1 MARKRKKKGEDR
13 EETAPK
19 LGGDVGT
26 SLKSLLS
33 KVSLE
38 EEKKPTKATQGKPS
52 RAQPPKPAAK
62 KPAKQEKA
70 QAADRPSATLR
81 GDDRIAYYDAMS
93 GVRPLGA
100 KPSGRKR
107 SPEATAPPLPRVPSG
122 DTEARARLAALVGGG
137 VRFELDR
144 RDDEVRGW
152 RGGGSARAADALA
165 RKGVTPEA
173 TLDLHGAR
181 ADEAEVRVTRF
192 VRAQHRKGA
201 RRLCI
206 VHGKGNHSEGGVGVL
221 RDVVVHA
228 LTEGGAAPVVHA
240 FATASPHLGGTGAL
254 VVELT
259 R

>member
-1 MARKRKKKGEDR
+1 MGKKRKKKGGDGEP
-13 EETAPK
+13 APK
-19 LGGDVGT
+19 LGGVVGT

-33 KVSLE
+33 QVSVTP
-38 EEKKPTKATQGKPS
+38 EKEAKASP
-52 RAQPPKPAAK
+52 APKKKKAPKAAAERGE
-62 KPAKQEKA
+62 AK
-70 QAADRPSATLR
+70 AAEAGRPSETLR
-81 GDDRIAYYDAMS
+81 GDDRIAWYDAMS

-100 KPSGRKR
+100 GQRGPKAKGRDR
-107 SPEATAPPLPRVPSG
+107 SPPPPPAVSPS
-122 DTEARARLAALVGGG
+122 DQEARARLAALVGGG

-152 RGGGSARAADALA
+152 RVGGSPSAADALA

-173 TLDLHGAR
+173 TLDLHGFR
-181 ADEAEVRVTRF
+181 ADEAETRVTRF
-192 VRAQHRKGA
+192 VRAQHRRGA
-201 RRLCI
+201 RRLCL

-240 FATASPHLGGTGAL
+240 FATASSHLGGTGAL
-254 VVELT
+254 VVELV